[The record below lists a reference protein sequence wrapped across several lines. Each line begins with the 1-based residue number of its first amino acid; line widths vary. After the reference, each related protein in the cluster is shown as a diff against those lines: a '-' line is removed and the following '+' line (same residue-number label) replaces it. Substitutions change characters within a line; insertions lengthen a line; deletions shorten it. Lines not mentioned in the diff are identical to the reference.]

1 MFLYEIKFYRFP
13 LHKHSLNVLYHFDY
27 GKLIIRTINR
37 KVRFDNYDLSDY
49 KIYLH
54 SHRNNYRAS
63 TAFILY
69 HTLKTKSK
77 NPDRILEEVK
87 SYFMD
92 IKGSY
97 ILHEPLQN
105 KEQYLNRFVYQGG
118 ITQNKTTVI

>member
-1 MFLYEIKFYRFP
+1 MTRQTIKYISIP
-13 LHKHSLNVLYHFDY
+13 IV
-27 GKLIIRTINR
+27 ITIG
-37 KVRFDNYDLSDY
+37 V
-49 KIYLH
+49 
-54 SHRNNYRAS
+54 S

-69 HTLKTKSK
+69 RTLKNKKVK

-105 KEQYLNRFVYQGG
+105 EEKFLNRLVYQGG
-118 ITQNKTTVI
+118 ITQNKNSHDIEYTFYADAHTGEILTIEEN

>member
-1 MFLYEIKFYRFP
+1 MTRQTIKYISIP
-13 LHKHSLNVLYHFDY
+13 IV
-27 GKLIIRTINR
+27 ITIG
-37 KVRFDNYDLSDY
+37 
-49 KIYLH
+49 
-54 SHRNNYRAS
+54 AS

-69 HTLKTKSK
+69 HTLKNKK
-77 NPDRILEEVK
+77 VK

-118 ITQNKTTVI
+118 ITQNKNNRDIEYTFYADAHTGEILTIEEN

>member
-1 MFLYEIKFYRFP
+1 MTRQTIKYISIP
-13 LHKHSLNVLYHFDY
+13 IV
-27 GKLIIRTINR
+27 ITIG
-37 KVRFDNYDLSDY
+37 
-49 KIYLH
+49 
-54 SHRNNYRAS
+54 AS

>member
-1 MFLYEIKFYRFP
+1 MMTCQTIKYISIP
-13 LHKHSLNVLYHFDY
+13 IV
-27 GKLIIRTINR
+27 ITIG
-37 KVRFDNYDLSDY
+37 
-49 KIYLH
+49 
-54 SHRNNYRAS
+54 AS

-69 HTLKTKSK
+69 RTLKNKKVK

-105 KEQYLNRFVYQGG
+105 KEQYLNRLVYQGG
-118 ITQNKTTVI
+118 ITQNKNNRDIEYTFYADAHTSEILTIEEN

>member
-1 MFLYEIKFYRFP
+1 MTRQTIKYISIP
-13 LHKHSLNVLYHFDY
+13 IV
-27 GKLIIRTINR
+27 ITIG
-37 KVRFDNYDLSDY
+37 
-49 KIYLH
+49 
-54 SHRNNYRAS
+54 AS

-69 HTLKTKSK
+69 RTLKTKSK

-105 KEQYLNRFVYQGG
+105 KKQYLNRLVYQGG